1 MGYRKRHRE
10 AQRRYRNRKG
20 RKMLN
25 KAESMRRYLKWVEN
39 EKNGGGKSEDEKAKT
54 DVGEDFIKPSLNIQ
68 SFERNYSVS
77 IKSNRVRREGEVGT
91 KGYCI
96 FCGSEGVIVEKFSP
110 RGYEIYIG

>member
-1 MGYRKRHRE
+1 
-10 AQRRYRNRKG
+10 
-20 RKMLN
+20 MLN

-39 EKNGGGKSEDEKAKT
+39 EKNGGSKSEDEKAVNVDVNEKAKT

-68 SFERNYSVS
+68 SFERNDSVS
-77 IKSNRVRREGEVGT
+77 IKINRVRRKGEVGT